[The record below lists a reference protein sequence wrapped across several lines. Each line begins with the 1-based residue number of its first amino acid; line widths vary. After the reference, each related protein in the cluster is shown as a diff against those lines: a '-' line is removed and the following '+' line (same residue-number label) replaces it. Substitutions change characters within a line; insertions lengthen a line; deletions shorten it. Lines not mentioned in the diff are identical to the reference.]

1 MGKRLIGSVGLKP
14 GTDTGFDLDEKG
26 QIHGYSDTQFALPVG
41 DDNQVLTS
49 LASEASG
56 LKWANSAGNVNLTF
70 IAEVNLGSANA
81 VIEKNSGLDDYECV
95 VVDFVLREAAGDT
108 FVPVITIYEDGAEIT
123 ANYGFSETIDGGAIS
138 KTNTATEIPV
148 DANTTGNNNCA
159 GRVTIFP
166 HTDSANILSC
176 AYTILAGTTTSA
188 PDAFC
193 TVWGQ
198 HDGGSNRV
206 SGIKFEQTGGGT
218 PTFSDESHLEIW
230 GIKEI

>member
-56 LKWANSAGNVNLTF
+56 LKWAAAAGDPNLTF
-70 IAEVNLGSANA
+70 IAEVNLGSANS
-81 VIEKNSGLDDYECV
+81 VIEKNSGLDSYEV
-95 VVDFVLREAAGDT
+95 IVVDFVLRESSGDT
-108 FVPVITIYEDGAEIT
+108 FVPVITWYEDGAEIT
-123 ANYGFSETIDGGAIS
+123 ANYGFSETIDGAAIA
-138 KTNTATEIPV
+138 KTNDSTEIPI
-148 DANTTGNNNCA
+148 DANTTGNNNYA
-159 GRVTIFP
+159 GRVIVYP
-166 HTDSANILSC
+166 HTGSANIIDCS
-176 AYTILAGTTTSA
+176 YTILAGSSTSA
-188 PDAFC
+188 PNA
-193 TVWGQ
+193 VAEVRAQ
-198 HDGGSNRV
+198 HDGGSDRV

-230 GIKEI
+230 GIKAI

>member
-1 MGKRLIGSVGLKP
+1 MTKIIGSAALAAADP
-14 GTDTGFDLDEKG
+14 TGENLTTKGDL
-26 QIHGYSDTQFALPVG
+26 HGYSSENTRIPISTNG
-41 DDNQVLTS
+41 YVLTADS
-49 LASEASG
+49 AQALG
-56 LKWANSAGNVNLTF
+56 LKWAASAGNANLTF
-70 IAEVNLGSANA
+70 IAQVNLESANV